1 MLAPF
6 RGGRDNAANKNG
18 QSPPFNL
25 SQAESQPVL
34 RLMISS
40 TGQSG
45 SLLEAHL
52 LGSIELER
60 CLTLQKKLVAEATQ
74 RGDARISVLLCEHP
88 QIITV
93 GRSGSPGHVQ
103 YHAGPLRKGLID
115 VRWTKRGGGCL
126 VHGPGQLAVYP
137 IVPLVA
143 HGWSVGE
150 YLSRFEAAIHQALD
164 ALKIRS
170 DIRSPGRGLWGRTGQ
185 LVAFGIT
192 VANWVTYH
200 GAYINV
206 CPSMGMTRLVESDPF
221 GDSRVST
228 LVAERGQ
235 PVKMT
240 GVRSEVV
247 RHLTDVFGCDRYHL
261 HTGHPWLRRP
271 QALVH

>member
-1 MLAPF
+1 MIPS
-6 RGGRDNAANKNG
+6 DG
-18 QSPPFNL
+18 QGN
-25 SQAESQPVL
+25 
-34 RLMISS
+34 
-40 TGQSG
+40 
-45 SLLEAHL
+45 LLEAYL

-60 CLTLQKKLVAEATQ
+60 CLTLQRKLVAEATF

-88 QIITV
+88 QMITV
-93 GRSGSPGHVQ
+93 GRSGSPGQVQ
-103 YHAGPLRKGLID
+103 YSAGPLRKGQID

-137 IVPLVA
+137 IVPLA
-143 HGWSVGE
+143 EHGWSVGE
-150 YLSRFEAAIHQALD
+150 YLRRFETAVQQALG
-164 ALKIRS
+164 ALKIRC
-170 DIRSPGRGLWGRTGQ
+170 DIRCLGQGLWGRTGQ
-185 LVAFGIT
+185 LVAFGIS
-192 VANWVTYH
+192 VANWVTYN

-206 CPSMGMTRLVESDPF
+206 CPSMGMTRLVESDPL

-247 RHLTDVFGCDRYHL
+247 RQLTDVFGCDRYHL

-271 QALVH
+271 RPLVH